1 MENENILR
9 AFTSSEDE
17 RLNRQL
23 KFSIEADKMT
33 KILRRTL
40 LTDGSRRE
48 NDAEHSWHIALMCML
63 FSEYAIEKPD
73 VPHCVSLCVVH
84 DLVEIYAGDTFA
96 FDKEGY
102 KDKSER
108 EKNAAK
114 KLFSILP
121 EDQGEK
127 FSAMWQE
134 FEAMESADSK
144 FANCMDRLQPFLHN
158 TLTGGHTWIQAS
170 ASKEDVEHRM
180 ALVKQFM
187 PRLWPWVQKNIEKGL
202 KEGWIRG

>member
-1 MENENILR
+1 
-9 AFTSSEDE
+9 
-17 RLNRQL
+17 
-23 KFSIEADKMT
+23 MT

-108 EKNAAK
+108 EKHAAK

-121 EDQGEK
+121 EDQGKK

-170 ASKEDVEHRM
+170 ASKEDVGHRM